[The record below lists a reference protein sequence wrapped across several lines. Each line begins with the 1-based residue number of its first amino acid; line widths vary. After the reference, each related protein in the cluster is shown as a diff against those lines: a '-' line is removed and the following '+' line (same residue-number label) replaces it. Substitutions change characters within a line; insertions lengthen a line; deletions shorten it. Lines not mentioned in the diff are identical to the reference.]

1 MKFGSNKQ
9 QEDASNASKVT
20 VLSLG
25 FELTGDI
32 ISKSDIRADGI
43 LVGSIRTDKKVVVG
57 EQASITGDII
67 AEEISISGEVVGDL
81 YISGETTIYASAK
94 VSGNIT
100 TNQIYVHKGA
110 VLNSLIKTVDTE
122 AIKSASKTS
131 KINSVSRDEIY
142 SMLDEK
148 KSKASKEVEQRP
160 TSTPPKRVATTI
172 ANSEP
177 EESSN
182 DFNKNF
188 PRSW

>member
-9 QEDASNASKVT
+9 QEDGGNVSKVT

-57 EQASITGDII
+57 GKASISGDII
-67 AEEISISGEVVGDL
+67 AAEISISGEVVGDL
-81 YISGETTIYASAK
+81 FIDGETTIYATAK

-100 TNQIYVHKGA
+100 TQQIFIHKGA
-110 VLNSLIKTVDTE
+110 ELNSKIQTVNGD
-122 AIKSASKTS
+122 AVKNAAKSSKLNT
-131 KINSVSRDEIY
+131 VSREELY
-142 SMLDEK
+142 SIMDEK
-148 KSKASKEVEQRP
+148 KGKQNKVVLKTAPTKRVESNFYTDDSESKEE
-160 TSTPPKRVATTI
+160 
-172 ANSEP
+172 
-177 EESSN
+177 
-182 DFNKNF
+182 FNPNF